1 MKVKKNK
8 KIGIAFIFGTRPETI
23 KMYPVIREAKKY
35 PELVKPIVVLSAQH
49 REMMDQMI
57 ELFKINPDFDLNIMK
72 HGQSL
77 SAINSQLLI
86 KLEEVLQKTHP
97 DLVLVQGDTTT
108 TFSGALAAFYQKIKV
123 GHIEAGLRTA
133 KKYYPYPEE
142 MNRRLT
148 TVLSD
153 YHFAPTKHALQDLR
167 KEGIPN
173 NKIFLSGNTV
183 IDTLMLMQNK
193 RFLFLNK
200 GINKIIAEKKRILLV
215 TMHRRENWGEP
226 LVNLCQA
233 LLSVSK
239 KFANLAIVFPIHKNP
254 KIRNIVYSFL
264 QKEENIILSEPLD
277 YQEMANIISLSTLV
291 LTDSGGIQEEAPAL
305 GKPVLILRTE
315 TERPEVVRIGAA
327 KLVGTKTNRIE
338 EEIERLLFDDS
349 EYQKMV
355 VNKSP
360 YGDGK
365 AAQRILRYIFYQ
377 YNLLESPPREYIFD
391 FD

>member
-1 MKVKKNK
+1 MKKRKNK

-49 REMMDQMI
+49 REMMDQMVN
-57 ELFKINPDFDLNIMK
+57 LFKIEPDFDLNIMK

-77 SAINSQLLI
+77 SKINSQLIL
-86 KLEEVLQKTHP
+86 KLEKILQKSKP

-123 GHIEAGLRTA
+123 GHIEAGLRTG

-148 TVLSD
+148 TVLAD
-153 YHFAPTKHALQDLR
+153 YHFAPTKNAVQDLY
-167 KEGIPN
+167 KEGIAK

-193 RFLFLNK
+193 RFQFSDDR
-200 GINKIIAEKKRILLV
+200 INKAISKGKKILLV

-226 LVNLCQA
+226 LVNLSQA
-233 LLSVSK
+233 LFNLSK
-239 KFANLAIVFPIHKNP
+239 KQTDLAIVFPLHKNP
-254 KIRNIVYSFL
+254 QIRNIVYKYL
-264 QKEENIILSEPLD
+264 HEEESIILSEPLD
-277 YQEMANIISLSTLV
+277 YQEMANMMSLSNLV

-305 GKPVLILRTE
+305 GKPVLILRSE
-315 TERPEVVRIGAA
+315 TERPEVVQIGAA
-327 KLVGTKTNRIE
+327 KLVGTKTDNIE
-338 EEIERLLFDDS
+338 KEIEKLLFDDA

-355 VNKSP
+355 KNKSP
-360 YGDGK
+360 YGDGQ
-365 AAQRILRYIFYQ
+365 AAKRIMEYILYQ
-377 YNLLESPPREYIFD
+377 YHLIESIPAEYIFESI
-391 FD
+391 